1 MRGFWVGAGVASLLV
16 TGLTAPP
23 VAAAEPAA
31 DTTVQAVTPGPNPT
45 ISETC
50 GLDATLILD
59 ASGSI
64 KSAGAVNTV
73 RNASYDLLAAL
84 KDTNSTLRVTQFGT
98 FSGQLSSRVD
108 VNASTV
114 GTGGNFHKRLPS
126 TTPPRRPSPPES
138 RSTTATGWTTAPSPG
153 PTGRTGSRTSIVLS
167 SPSS

>member
-23 VAAAEPAA
+23 ATAAAPAA

-114 GTGGNFHKRLPS
+114 GTGGQLSQAVAKYY
-126 TTPPRRPSPPES
+126 TPPAAQARRSHDLQRQQGGQRRPHLDQLGERDQGH
-138 RSTTATGWTTAPSPG
+138 RSS
-153 PTGRTGSRTSIVLS
+153 
-167 SPSS
+167 